1 MLKIQRSA
9 NGRVVFTLSGEIGD
23 QQIDELDALVR
34 SDDQGRPIVLDLKD
48 VTLVGREAIGF
59 LDRCE
64 ADGVT
69 LKNCPPYVREWITRN
84 RHKSKP

>member
-34 SDDQGRPIVLDLKD
+34 SDEKGRLIVLDLKD
-48 VTLVGREAIGF
+48 VTLAGREAISF

-84 RHKSKP
+84 RHRNQP

>member
-9 NGRVVFTLSGEIGD
+9 NGRVVFTLCGEIGD

-34 SDDQGRPIVLDLKD
+34 SDEKGRLIVLDLKD

-84 RHKSKP
+84 RHGNKP